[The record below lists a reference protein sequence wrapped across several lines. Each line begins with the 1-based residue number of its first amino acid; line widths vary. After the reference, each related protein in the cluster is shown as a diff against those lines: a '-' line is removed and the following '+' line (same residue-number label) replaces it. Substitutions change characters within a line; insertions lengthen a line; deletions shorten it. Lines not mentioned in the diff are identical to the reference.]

1 MTAVAAGNGRTQ
13 TGRPGREE
21 KGTIPALAAAMRRAC
36 GAQPVTGG
44 LSLAGSFAEEE
55 RAALDRLLP
64 ACGAGPLC
72 WHPARGG
79 WEDLV
84 QAPCGTPCRGAAVL
98 YRAASPEE
106 AGCAAL
112 AAEEAGL
119 RGAAVCFLPGGA
131 ALLTSFGGG
140 TASALVRPA
149 DAAFPPEAAQT
160 FAFEAALFLY
170 GAGRAASLLAAADR
184 VRRAL
189 RDAAETDGKERKRP

>member
-1 MTAVAAGNGRTQ
+1 MTAVAAGYGRNHMGQ
-13 TGRPGREE
+13 SGQSERW
-21 KGTIPALAAAMRRAC
+21 TIPALAAELRRAC
-36 GAQPVTGG
+36 GTQPVTDG
-44 LSLAGSFAEEE
+44 LSLAGTFAEEE
-55 RAALDRLLP
+55 RTVLDGLLT
-64 ACGAGPLC
+64 ACGAGPVF

-79 WEDLV
+79 WETLV
-84 QAPCGTPCRGAAVL
+84 QAPSAAPCRGAAVL

-112 AAEEAGL
+112 TAEEAGL

-140 TASALVRPA
+140 TASAVVRPE
-149 DAAFPPEAAQT
+149 DAAFPPGAAQS

-170 GAGRAASLLAAADR
+170 GAAREAALLAAADR

-189 RDAAETDGKERKRP
+189 RDRAGADGKERKRP